1 MTKRKNKVVVDI
13 EKTAKPDIT
22 LYKSDDGLVHP
33 TRKAAKIRNKRN
45 KNFGVFGRDDP
56 TEDMWDDFCS
66 RNW

>member
-22 LYKSDDGLVHP
+22 LY
-33 TRKAAKIRNKRN
+33 KIRNKRN